1 MSLLKQKTVPFVVP
15 SLADADPAY
24 AELVAKQR
32 DLLDQQAK
40 FTAERV
46 GLVASIRADTSREVD
61 PKVAALLGDPVS
73 GKATSR
79 QRVGEID
86 THLKTIANALEII
99 RIRLADAR
107 SKASL
112 AVCAKVKP
120 EYARRV
126 KAMAE
131 ALEQVQVAR
140 AHYDELRS
148 DLDAND
154 VSWGSLVPM
163 TPAFLGDYRDG
174 HVPRWLGEAKRAG
187 Y

>member
-1 MSLLKQKTVPFVVP
+1 M
-15 SLADADPAY
+15 
-24 AELVAKQR
+24 
-32 DLLDQQAK
+32 
-40 FTAERV
+40 
-46 GLVASIRADTSREVD
+46 
-61 PKVAALLGDPVS
+61 S
-73 GKATSR
+73 GKAASL

-86 THLKTIANALEII
+86 THLKTITNALEII

-126 KAMAE
+126 KAMAD

-140 AHYDELRS
+140 AQYDELRS

-174 HVPRWLGEAKRAG
+174 HIPRWLGEAKRAG